1 MRSIS
6 HAMLI
11 LFLLC
16 VGCMNVTYRPVRL
29 DCYTT
34 SGQRIPPKDIS
45 VFVFTRRTKKVWWES
60 GVPHRLT
67 LLRPTN
73 EGFVDNI
80 PQCIRGGG
88 ISLSPVVLVFA
99 NGTYPVNISYVTT
112 FLNERDCQEEFFLG
126 DPDMKRINNSSN
138 TFIPALKVTVCLP
151 KIREG
156 IACEEARSVL
166 GNEYI
171 LDSDNNPFFKSNA
184 LVLRRLNEVDTSSL
198 PNSTAKET
206 WEKVCSLPVLDGIML
221 QYLKNHFSIEAKE
234 AIKLLIALNRVI
246 ISEKADYAK
255 KHFAVEDYIC
265 IML

>member
-1 MRSIS
+1 MRTMRSIS

-11 LFLLC
+11 LCLLC
-16 VGCMNVTYRPVRL
+16 VGCMNVTYRPIRL

-34 SGQRIPPKDIS
+34 SGQKIPPKDIS

-80 PQCIRGGG
+80 PQGIRGDG

-126 DPDMKRINNSSN
+126 DSDMKRINNSSN

-246 ISEKADYAK
+246 ISEKAGYAK
-255 KHFAVEDYIC
+255 KHFVVED
-265 IML
+265 